1 MSNQGIVET
10 LDVFAAVKA
19 AIAAINTYKQDG
31 VQVNEYLLIF
41 SATLGPLLKA
51 IEGGHKIP
59 GELADLDEAELKQ
72 LEDLGYGELLNN
84 EAARQLVY
92 GLTVVADA
100 IHDLVVDDIDG
111 VDPAEA

>member
-1 MSNQGIVET
+1 MSNQPQGIVET

-19 AIAAINTYKQDG
+19 AIAAVNTYKEG
-31 VQVNEYLLIF
+31 GIQVNEYLLIF
-41 SATLGPLLKA
+41 STVLGPLLKA
-51 IEGGHKIP
+51 VEGGHKIP

-72 LEDLGYGELLNN
+72 LEELGYGELLKNP
-84 EAARQLVY
+84 AAKQLVF

-111 VDPAEA
+111 VEMA